1 MNSFILKISEIFYR
15 FTLRP
20 ILFLNDSEK
29 IHKSAVALGEFLGKQ
44 RFIKFLLKSV
54 FGNKNQ
60 GLDQNFYGI
69 KFISPIGL
77 AAGFDYEAR
86 LIHILPAIG
95 FSFGTVGTITN
106 KPYEGNALPRLGRLI
121 KSRSLLVNKGF
132 KNLGIKATLEKLRNC
147 KFEIPIGISIGKT
160 NTKEIMTQKDAIQ
173 DIVGSF
179 SAIES
184 SGVPFNYYELN
195 ISCPNLY
202 GDVEFYTPTHL
213 RDLLTDITGLGLSKP
228 LFIKI
233 SPDVTTEGLNEIAE
247 AVIETKLTG
256 VIITNTTIERQSL
269 KSTAQKISSIGEG
282 GLSGKPLLPVSTEIL
297 GYMRAKLPPPFV
309 LIGSGG
315 IMTDDDAIL
324 KFNSGA
330 DLVQIFTGFI
340 YEGPGLMGRILSRKV
355 K

>member
-1 MNSFILKISEIFYR
+1 MYKL
-15 FTLRP
+15 L
-20 ILFLNDSEK
+20 
-29 IHKSAVALGEFLGKQ
+29 
-44 RFIKFLLKSV
+44 KFLLFLLSPETAHRLTMSFLQLLFRFRTGILLYRIFFPIPK
-54 FGNKNQ
+54 KQQ
-60 GLDQNFYGI
+60 GKTLAGLHFQNVLGI
-69 KFISPIGL
+69 
-77 AAGFDYEAR
+77 AAGFDKNAVYLKE
-86 LIHILPAIG
+86 LSIMG
-95 FSFGTVGTITN
+95 FGFIEIGTVTPLPQ
-106 KPYEGNALPRLGRLI
+106 KGNFQPRLFRLPKDQALINRMGFNNDGVKTVALHI
-121 KSRSLLVNKGF
+121 KEFCEKEPGLRSQIIIGGNISKNKNTPNADAFNDYGICFDELHNYVDYFVLNVSSPNTPGLRELQGKEGLLKIINF
-132 KNLGIKATLEKLRNC
+132 ILEKN
-147 KFEIPIGISIGKT
+147 KAIP
-160 NTKEIMTQKDAIQ
+160 
-173 DIVGSF
+173 
-179 SAIES
+179 
-184 SGVPFNYYELN
+184 
-195 ISCPNLY
+195 
-202 GDVEFYTPTHL
+202 TP
-213 RDLLTDITGLGLSKP
+213 KP